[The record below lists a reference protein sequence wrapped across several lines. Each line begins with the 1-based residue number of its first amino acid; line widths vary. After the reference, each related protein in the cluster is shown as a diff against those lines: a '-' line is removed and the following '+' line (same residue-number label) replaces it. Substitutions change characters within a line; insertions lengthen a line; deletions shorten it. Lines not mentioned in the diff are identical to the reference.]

1 MRITDRSSPDKSEAM
16 KQKEVTIRSELKRK
30 QRRNALWFFAF
41 VGPNLAL
48 IATFIYYPLGMNLFF
63 STLDWRMGSANAKSI
78 GFDNYAEF
86 FTSPS
91 GVEVWRV
98 TVIFTVAA
106 VAGSM
111 IIGLLLAL
119 VLNRSLPGRGLAR
132 TAIFSPY
139 VLSGVGVGLV
149 WNFIFDPNIGVLRY
163 VFIYFGKESPE
174 WFINPKMSLLMV
186 IVVYIWKNLGY
197 ATVIFIAGLQTIPS
211 DLTEAASIDGAGPFR
226 RFFNVTL
233 PLLTPTVF
241 FILVTTILNSMQAF
255 DLLRT
260 MTPTGNGTNT
270 LIFEIFLQGFGT
282 YQRAGY
288 AATIS
293 VVLFFTLFLMT
304 FVQMRF
310 VEKKVHY
317 S

>member
-1 MRITDRSSPDKSEAM
+1 MQQTEH
-16 KQKEVTIRSELKRK
+16 IRRAALRRK
-30 QRRNALWFFAF
+30 KRRNTLLFFAF
-41 VGPNLAL
+41 VGPNLGL
-48 IATFIYYPLGMNLFF
+48 IAMFIYYPLVMNLFF
-63 STLDWRMGSANAKSI
+63 STLDWRMGATNAKSI
-78 GFDNYAEF
+78 GMRNYVEF
-86 FTSPS
+86 FTSPG

-98 TVIFTVAA
+98 TAIFTVSA
-106 VAGSM
+106 VLGSM
-111 IIGLLLAL
+111 IFGLLLAL
-119 VLNRSLPGRGLAR
+119 VLNRNLPGRGLAR

-163 VFIYFGKESPE
+163 LFIYLGKESPE

-186 IVVYIWKNLGY
+186 IIVYIWKNLGY
-197 ATVIFIAGLQTIPS
+197 AAVIFIAGLQTIPS
-211 DLTEAASIDGAGPFR
+211 DLTEAASIDGAGAFR
-226 RFFNVTL
+226 RFFNIVL

-241 FILVTTILNSMQAF
+241 FLLVTTILNSMQAF

-270 LIFEIFLQGFGT
+270 LIFEIYLQGFGT

-293 VVLFFTLFLMT
+293 VVLFVTLFLLT

-310 VEKKVHY
+310 VERRVHY

>member
-1 MRITDRSSPDKSEAM
+1 M
-16 KQKEVTIRSELKRK
+16 KQTEHISLEQRRKR
-30 QRRNALWFFAF
+30 RRNALWFFAF

-63 STLDWRMGSANAKSI
+63 STLDWRMGSSKATSI
-78 GFDNYAEF
+78 GFRNYVEF
-86 FTSPS
+86 FTSPG

-98 TVIFTVAA
+98 TIIFTVAA

-111 IIGLLLAL
+111 IIGLLIAL
-119 VLNRSLPGRGLAR
+119 VLNRHLPGRGLAR

-163 VFIYFGKESPE
+163 FFAYIGKESPE
-174 WFINPKMSLLMV
+174 WFINPTMSLLMV
-186 IVVYIWKNLGY
+186 IIVYIWKNLGY
-197 ATVIFIAGLQTIPS
+197 AAVIFIAGLQTIPS

-226 RFFNVTL
+226 RFFNIVL

-241 FILVTTILNSMQAF
+241 FLLVTTILNSMQAF

-270 LIFEIFLQGFGT
+270 LIFEIYLQGFGT

-293 VVLFFTLFLMT
+293 VVLFVTLFLLT

-310 VEKKVHY
+310 VERRVHY

>member
-1 MRITDRSSPDKSEAM
+1 MQQIETVRAREN
-16 KQKEVTIRSELKRK
+16 KRRK
-30 QRRNALWFFAF
+30 RRNTAWFFAF
-41 VGPNLAL
+41 VTPNLLL

-63 STLDWRMGSANAKSI
+63 STLDWRMGSSTARSI
-78 GFDNYAEF
+78 GLRNYAEF

-91 GVEVWRV
+91 GVEVWKV
-98 TVIFTVAA
+98 TGIFTVSA

-119 VLNRSLPGRGLAR
+119 VLNRNIPGRGLAR

-163 VFIYFGKESPE
+163 AFIYFGKTSPE

-186 IVVYIWKNLGY
+186 IIVYIWKNLGY
-197 ATVIFIAGLQTIPS
+197 AAVIFLAGLQTIPK
-211 DLTEAASIDGAGPFR
+211 DLIEAASIDGASPTR
-226 RFFNVTL
+226 RFFSIVF

-241 FILVTTILNSMQAF
+241 FLLVTTILNSMQAF

-270 LIFEIFLQGFGT
+270 LIFEIYLQGFGT

-293 VVLFFTLFLMT
+293 VVLFVTLFIVT
-304 FVQMRF
+304 FLQMRF
-310 VEKKVHY
+310 VERRVHY

>member
-1 MRITDRSSPDKSEAM
+1 MQQLEKSRSH
-16 KQKEVTIRSELKRK
+16 ELRRK
-30 QRRNALWFFAF
+30 KRRNTLWFLAF
-41 VGPNLAL
+41 VGPNLIL
-48 IATFIYYPLGMNLFF
+48 IGMFIYFPLAMNIYY
-63 STLDWRMGSANAKSI
+63 SSLDWRMGSASARRV

-86 FTSPS
+86 FTSP
-91 GVEVWRV
+91 GGLEVWRV
-98 TVIFTVAA
+98 TVIFTVAT
-106 VAGSM
+106 VLGSM

-119 VLNRSLPGRGLAR
+119 VLNRRLPGRGLTR

-163 VFIYFGKESPE
+163 FFAYIGRESPE
-174 WFINPKMSLLMV
+174 WFINPTYSLIMV
-186 IVVYIWKNLGY
+186 IIVYIWKNLGY
-197 ATVIFIAGLQTIPS
+197 AAVIFIAGLQTIPS
-211 DLTEAASIDGAGPFR
+211 DLLEAASIDGAGPMR
-226 RFFNVTL
+226 RFFRITF

-241 FILVTTILNSMQAF
+241 FLLVALILNSMQAF

-270 LIFEIFLQGFGT
+270 LIFEIYLQGFGT

-293 VVLFFTLFLMT
+293 VVLFVTLFLLT

-310 VEKKVHY
+310 VERRVHY